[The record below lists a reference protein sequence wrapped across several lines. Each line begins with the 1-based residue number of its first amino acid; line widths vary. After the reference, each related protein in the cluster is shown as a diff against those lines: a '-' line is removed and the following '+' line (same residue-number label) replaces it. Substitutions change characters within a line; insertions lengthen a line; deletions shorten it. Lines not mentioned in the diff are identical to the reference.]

1 MCLCPLQECTMNYAY
16 TMYLPILYCPPIIQQ
31 LIGTSFLYAIH
42 FSERLEF
49 FYNVKELLTMEL
61 CKWWNKEQCH
71 LWILILKLHRL
82 IYMII
87 LLARLYVHLIY
98 MLIISI
104 CSSYLFVLMQCS
116 KWNSS
121 VQILGMNRNWCTTI
135 NSVVMG
141 EIIIHDSKYCPYDE
155 YTDGED
161 KQHVWYRVHNWYW
174 VRNKLW

>member
-1 MCLCPLQECTMNYAY
+1 MCLCPLHESTMNYAY

-87 LLARLYVHLIY
+87 LLERLYVHLIY
-98 MLIISI
+98 MLILFI
-104 CSSYLFVLMQCS
+104 CVNAMQWVKFKCI
-116 KWNSS
+116 
-121 VQILGMNRNWCTTI
+121 QILGMNRSWCTTI
-135 NSVVMG
+135 HSVVMG
-141 EIIIHDSKYCPYDE
+141 EITIHE
-155 YTDGED
+155 YYT
-161 KQHVWYRVHNWYW
+161 W
-174 VRNKLW
+174 